1 MGKINVL
8 SQETI
13 DKIAAGEVVE
23 RPASVAKELIEN
35 SIDAGATAISVEIK
49 GGGIEYLRITDN
61 GVGIEKDQIP
71 VAFLRHST
79 SKIKDAEDLN
89 NVHSLGF
96 RGEALSSI
104 SAVSKVELITKT
116 KDNLLGASYII
127 EGAKEVSLSDVGAP
141 DGTTFIIRQLFYNT
155 PARKKFLKAESTE
168 GSYVFDVVEHL
179 ALSHP
184 EISFKL
190 IINGKEKLMTSGN
203 GSLSDTIYQI
213 YGRQIA
219 ANILDISY
227 EDELFSITGYIGL
240 SVIARGNRAF
250 EHFFVNDRYIKSNN
264 LSRAC
269 EEGYYGFLMGHQ
281 YPFFVLN
288 IDCIDGAVD
297 VNVHPTKQEV
307 RFENESKVCEI
318 LTKAINS
325 RLRRREDVVEAKV
338 EEEKPRFNNTFN
350 TIIPEPIEK
359 TSSVNKSFSI
369 EKATPLDTS
378 SDELI
383 ADYKSESSSEQE
395 IKPVKLPEPFE
406 KNRLEAIKAS
416 ITSQIRK
423 DTPYEKKF
431 AEKNSGGEKYEQIS
445 FLTREAVKEHKI
457 IGQVFDTYWIIEYDK
472 NMYIIDQHA
481 AHEKVLFEKTMA
493 RLKNKEM
500 TSQMVSPPVIISLSQ
515 QDILLYERYHEAFE
529 SLGYRV
535 ESFGGN
541 ELAITAVPGNLF
553 SLDPKQFFLEALAD
567 CQSYKAS
574 DSFDIIV
581 ERVASMSCKA
591 AVKGNNKL
599 SLPEIKTLINDLLE
613 LDNPYHC
620 PHGRPTMISF
630 SEYELAKKFKRIL

>member
-359 TSSVNKSFSI
+359 TSSVNKSFSV

-383 ADYKSESSSEQE
+383 GDYKSESSSEQE

-591 AVKGNNKL
+591 AVKGNNRL

-630 SEYELAKKFKRIL
+630 SEYELAKKFKRIV

>member
-127 EGAKEVSLSDVGAP
+127 EGAREVSLSDVGAP

-240 SVIARGNRAF
+240 SIIARGNRAF
-250 EHFFVNDRYIKSNN
+250 EHFFVNERYIKSNN

-288 IDCIDGAVD
+288 IDCNDGAVD

-338 EEEKPRFNNTFN
+338 EEEKPRFNDTFN

-359 TSSVNKSFSI
+359 ATSVNKSLSV

-591 AVKGNNKL
+591 AVKGNNRL

-630 SEYELAKKFKRIL
+630 SEYELAKKFKRIV